1 MKFQQTKEV
10 LNQLVA
16 DLSQMSVV
24 VHQTHWYMRGPGFLT
39 LHPMMDEFMD
49 DLNAQLDEVS
59 ERLIT
64 LDGSPYSTLREFA
77 DNTKIPDEIGRWDRT
92 IPERLE
98 TLVAGYRYL
107 ADLYQKESKFLEK
120 KATIQHKISL
130 SNSKQPQ
137 KTYLDD
143 PSSFGQSARD
153 RRVKLLLNLTEKR
166 L

>member
-49 DLNAQLDEVS
+49 DLNEQLDEIS

-77 DNTKIPDEIGRWDRT
+77 DNTKIPDEVGRWDRT

-98 TLVAGYRYL
+98 TLVKGRSEEHTSEL
-107 ADLYQKESKFLEK
+107 QS
-120 KATIQHKISL
+120 
-130 SNSKQPQ
+130 PQ
-137 KTYLDD
+137 
-143 PSSFGQSARD
+143 
-153 RRVKLLLNLTEKR
+153 
-166 L
+166 